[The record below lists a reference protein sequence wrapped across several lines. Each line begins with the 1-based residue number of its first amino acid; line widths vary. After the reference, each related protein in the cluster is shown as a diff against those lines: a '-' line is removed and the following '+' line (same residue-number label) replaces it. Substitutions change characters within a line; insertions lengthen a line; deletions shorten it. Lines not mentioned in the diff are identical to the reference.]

1 MSMTGSE
8 FPCDSE
14 THHLGCKCHEARTRA
29 RIAALEAE
37 LSSAQKLFGQANDQA
52 NRYGKLL
59 QEALSELERRNQQLQ
74 NAEFCLQR
82 TESERDSFR
91 ELAERYRGALRNIYS
106 RFYPLK
112 TTHPNEIAVIETAN
126 AFEHA
131 IASHPPE
138 AKGTSDADK

>member
-1 MSMTGSE
+1 MST
-8 FPCDSE
+8 
-14 THHLGCKCHEARTRA
+14 LGDDWKHRYYRKLKQTIRFCLRLQAAEE

-37 LSSAQKLFGQANDQA
+37 LEAAQDT
-52 NRYGKLL
+52 YV
-59 QEALSELERRNQQLQ
+59 ELGLVKK
-74 NAEFCLQR
+74 
-82 TESERDSFR
+82 ERDSFR